1 MPVLKYYKEGVRMAE
16 GLKIKIF
23 GDAKDLEKA
32 LQNLKTVGVKSLNG
46 IKTVGEKTMK
56 SLATVGTASIGA
68 ITAGLTASVK
78 AGKDFEQTFA
88 KASTLF
94 GDVNVQTDK
103 LKTNMLAI
111 SSETGVAAKELNE
124 ALYSALSAGVE
135 VTEDMQ
141 TSTEF
146 LSNSSKLAK
155 AGFTDVETAISATAK
170 TLNAYNLPA
179 SEAANIQNML
189 IQTQNKGITTVDELG
204 QTLAQVT
211 PTASAFGVA
220 FDQVSA
226 SLSTMTAQGTPTAQ
240 ATTQLNSLIAE
251 LGKNG
256 TVASDNLK
264 KAAKGSEYA
273 GMSFNDMMDKGA
285 NLGDVLSLMDKYASA
300 SGVSLVDMFSSIEA
314 GKAALSIMTKD
325 GAKFNE
331 NLKAMADSAGLVDTA
346 YEKMSNTLETQLDRL
361 KQSVTNLGIAIYEE
375 NNTVFAQ
382 MANFGAECISKIS
395 EGFEA
400 NGTEGMVT
408 ALGNVLS
415 DVLTKTTENLPLVF
429 DISGDILSSMVDGM
443 DRNLSKISE
452 ASEKIISS
460 LKDGITNFM
469 PKLQPVVQEIGNI
482 LVQGIIAYKQV
493 FWTAA
498 LNVVSALAQGIAKNS
513 KKISKQVVELINN
526 IAKTATDNVPLLLK
540 SASEILTNIMKSL
553 AKNSDTIT
561 ANIKTLI
568 QQICKAISDNAPQL
582 IQAGVEL
589 IRALIKGIV
598 DNAGEIIKALLG
610 TIGSLLKELG
620 KISPLL
626 VGIGAA
632 ITANFIATKI
642 TGVVSAIKAVTAA
655 TEGATIAQKLLNATQ
670 LASPIGWITLGIG
683 ALATAV
689 TSLVIANDD
698 ATESTATFTKAQQDA
713 IDTANELN
721 DKIRDTID
729 AYNEQVE
736 KTTYEYD
743 YYGDLAD
750 ELDNIVDKNG
760 KIKSGYE
767 DRAKVITNE
776 LSKALDIEIDL
787 NNDVIDG
794 YKELQKEI
802 KNTTALKEAQKL
814 IDSNENKYK
823 DSLAD
828 EKSAVASLAEQ
839 WTALNNARNS
849 KDKLESLKNEVDEL
863 SYVLGIDQYSR
874 TEEQWDVYYKFL
886 DKQKELNEAM
896 KEHAKSLNEPPE
908 WLSELDDEDIG
919 TQRWYDAYR
928 SAIDEIGKAI
938 DESEGKVTESN
949 TLLNEAQNTTAT
961 YTKLQEAVASG
972 NLEAIKLYTKAVQY
986 VSDKHKEFTL
996 ENLQEDKSALEE
1008 QVKTAQRA
1016 LENHEK
1022 GAKEVLEIT
1031 QKELDEINQTI
1042 ASKFI
1047 LDTIGE
1053 AGMSSFADGIKSGKE
1068 KDVNKELESLAGVV
1082 GIKLNRA
1089 KDGSYEIGNTTT
1101 RQLAS
1106 GIKSG
1111 KTSVEE
1117 ATQLIANAFS
1127 DTMLSPENIAQ
1138 AQRTG
1143 GAMTEY
1149 MIQSMY
1155 SNASAQQQQ
1164 VTKKSNN
1171 DTKARQ
1177 EAMERDRA
1185 AALEKLQKEQAAA
1198 AEEAAKKQAE
1208 AAKKAAEEAKKLAQ
1222 ERKQLVKDANKTAD
1236 ETYKKIKDNLEKI
1249 NKEHKSKL
1257 KELEKEYKSKFKSI
1271 EDEYTSTLESIK
1283 SKQDSY
1289 RDKIMSFS
1297 DLFGMTS
1304 QNDVHSK
1311 DGVLANLAYTT
1322 TQYEEFYKTLETLK
1336 KRGISQNLL
1345 EQFADLGVGYTAQL
1359 KQIASMDNAELASYQ
1374 NMLNKQTEIAN
1385 KIAEQKYI
1393 GEKRAAEAEYNK
1405 KAAKAIDDY
1414 EADVKA
1420 QNERYKK
1427 QIKKLTTDTENYMEK
1442 LGKQL
1447 KKGLKKGSKM
1457 SSKEAEQIADNL
1469 VGEVIK
1475 KVKKKLKIN
1484 SPSKVFELEVGEM
1497 IPAGLAKGVG
1507 NGTSDVV
1514 KSAETQVDKLNKAY
1528 DNISVANKLKTAF
1541 AKAKSAVG
1549 ANLNGISANI
1559 TAGSP
1564 TTIVYNNCNNTT
1576 NNNEHTQNVTFEDTM
1591 QAPDEIARTLKYNNL
1606 YGLGGNT

>member
-1 MPVLKYYKEGVRMAE
+1 MIKEGVRMAE

-23 GDAKDLEKA
+23 GDAKDLEKT

-179 SEAANIQNML
+179 SEASKIQNML

-273 GMSFNDMMDKGA
+273 GMSLKDMMDKGA
-285 NLGDVLSLMDKYASA
+285 NLGDVLSLMNKYASA

-325 GAKFNE
+325 GAKFND

-429 DISGDILSSMVDGM
+429 DISGDILSSVVDGIN
-443 DRNLSKISE
+443 RNLSKISE

-469 PKLQPVVQEIGNI
+469 PKLQPVAQEIGNI

-513 KKISKQVVELINN
+513 KKISKQAVELINN
-526 IAKTATDNVPLLLK
+526 IVKTATDNAPLLIK
-540 SASEILTNIMKSL
+540 SASDILTDVLKSL
-553 AKNSDTIT
+553 AKNSGTIT
-561 ANIKTLI
+561 ANIKVLI
-568 QQICKAISDNAPQL
+568 TQICKAISDNAPQL

-632 ITANFIATKI
+632 ITANFVATKI
-642 TGVVSAIKAVTAA
+642 MKVVSAIKSVTDAAKAA
-655 TEGATIAQKLLNATQ
+655 TLAQKLLNATQ

-683 ALATAV
+683 ALATALTSFAV
-689 TSLVIANDD
+689 TCDV
-698 ATESTATFTKAQQDA
+698 A
-713 IDTANELN
+713 IDKQDLLSDSQKESIEKSKEFQQAIYDN
-721 DKIRDTID
+721 ID
-729 AYNEQVE
+729 ALNNQVNKVSTE
-736 KTTYEYD
+736 FN

-776 LSKALDIEIDL
+776 LSKALGIEIDT
-787 NNDVIDG
+787 NGKVIEG
-794 YKELQKEI
+794 YEKLQAKISETIELKKGQSLLD
-802 KNTTALKEAQKL
+802 NTNSEYMKALE
-814 IDSNENKYK
+814 NEKR
-823 DSLAD
+823 DTD
-828 EKSAVASLAEQ
+828 
-839 WTALNNARNS
+839 ALS
-849 KDKLESLKNEVDEL
+849 HS
-863 SYVLGIDQYSR
+863 I
-874 TEEQWDVYYKFL
+874 
-886 DKQKELNEAM
+886 
-896 KEHAKSLNEPPE
+896 KSLNEAKDKSQKLKALKDE
-908 WLSELDDEDIG
+908 LNELGKAYEENKCDFTEYEELAQKLWSEYTEITGSNKESLIELDKYIKASGENIKDLENKVNENTKSALNNETVITNY
-919 TQRWYDAYR
+919 TQLQN
-928 SAIDEIGKAI
+928 AI
-938 DESEGKVTESN
+938 
-949 TLLNEAQNTTAT
+949 
-961 YTKLQEAVASG
+961 ASG
-972 NLEAIKLYTKAVQY
+972 NVEAIKQSTAAIEFFLKTGKA
-986 VSDKHKEFTL
+986 FTI
-996 ENLQEDKSALEE
+996 ENLEE
-1008 QVKTAQRA
+1008 QKKLYEEQLAERKKMLA
-1016 LENHEK
+1016 EHAK
-1022 GAKEVLEIT
+1022 GAEELVSATEKD
-1031 QKELDEINQTI
+1031 LDEINQTI

-1068 KDVNKELESLAGVV
+1068 KDVNRELELLAGSIGV
-1082 GIKLNRA
+1082 KLEKA
-1089 KDGSYEIGNTTT
+1089 KDGSYKIGNTTSK
-1101 RQLAS
+1101 QLAN
-1106 GIKSG
+1106 GIQSG
-1111 KTSVEE
+1111 KTSVEQ
-1117 ATQLIANAFS
+1117 ASQVIASSFYN
-1127 DTMLSPENIAQ
+1127 TLSSAENLSTAKSSGVALAAYAMRGLYVGMSQ
-1138 AQRTG
+1138 ASQ
-1143 GAMTEY
+1143 AVK
-1149 MIQSMY
+1149 Q
-1155 SNASAQQQQ
+1155 AKKQQKADRKQQ
-1164 VTKKSNN
+1164 
-1171 DTKARQ
+1171 A
-1177 EAMERDRA
+1177 
-1185 AALEKLQKEQAAA
+1185 KE
-1198 AEEAAKKQAE
+1198 AEEAAEKARQQAE
-1208 AAKKAAEEAKKLAQ
+1208 EQAKLAKEQAEKAKKLAK
-1222 ERKQLVKDANKTAD
+1222 ERKQLIKDANKTKD
-1236 ETYKKIKDNLEKI
+1236 EAYKKIKSDLSSI
-1249 NKEHKSKL
+1249 NKEHKVKL
-1257 KELEKEYKSKFKSI
+1257 KEIEKEYKSKFKSI
-1271 EDEYTSTLESIK
+1271 EVEYTNTLESIK

-1345 EQFADLGVGYTAQL
+1345 EQFTDLGVGYTAQL

-1374 NMLNKQTEIAN
+1374 NMLDKQMGIAN

-1393 GEKRAAEAEYNK
+1393 GERKAAEAEHDK
-1405 KAAKAIDDY
+1405 KVNKAIADY
-1414 EADVKA
+1414 EADIKT

-1427 QIKKLTTDTENYMEK
+1427 QIKRLTTDTENYMEK

-1457 SSKEAEQIADNL
+1457 SSKEAEEIAENL
-1469 VGEVIK
+1469 VGEVVK
-1475 KVKKKLKIN
+1475 KCKKKLKIN
-1484 SPSKVFELEVGEM
+1484 SPSKVMEFD
-1497 IPAGLAKGVG
+1497 IAGMMTKGLVRG
-1507 NGTSDVV
+1507 LTGGTKEIV

-1541 AKAKSAVG
+1541 TKAKSAVG

-1559 TAGSP
+1559 AAGSP
-1564 TTIVYNNCNNTT
+1564 TTIIYNNCNNTT

-1591 QAPDEIARTLKYNNL
+1591 QAPDEVARALKYNNL

>member
-1 MPVLKYYKEGVRMAE
+1 MAE

-32 LQNLKTVGVKSLNG
+32 LQNLKTIGVKSLNG

-56 SLATVGTASIGA
+56 SFATVGTASIGA

-146 LSNSSKLAK
+146 LSSSSKLAK

-273 GMSFNDMMDKGA
+273 GMSFKDMMDKGA
-285 NLGDVLSLMDKYASA
+285 SLGDVLSLMNKYASV

-314 GKAALSIMTKD
+314 GKAALSIMTND
-325 GAKFNE
+325 GAKFND

-361 KQSVTNLGIAIYEE
+361 KQSVTNLGIAIYEK

-382 MANFGAECISKIS
+382 MADFGAECISKIS

-400 NGTEGMVT
+400 DGTEGMIT

-429 DISGDILSSMVDGM
+429 DISGDILSSVVDGING
-443 DRNLSKISE
+443 NLSKISE

-469 PKLQPVVQEIGNI
+469 PKLQPVAQEIGNV
-482 LVQGIIAYKQV
+482 LLQGVIAYKQV

-513 KKISKQVVELINN
+513 KKISKQAVELINN
-526 IAKTATDNVPLLLK
+526 IVKTATDNAPLLIK
-540 SASEILTNIMKSL
+540 SAGDILTDVLKSL
-553 AKNSDTIT
+553 AKNSGTIT

-568 QQICKAISDNAPQL
+568 TQICKAVSDNVPQL

-589 IRALIKGIV
+589 IKALIKGIV

-620 KISPLL
+620 KVSPLL

-632 ITANFIATKI
+632 ITANFVATKI
-642 TGVVSAIKAVTAA
+642 MGVVSAIKDVTAA

-670 LASPIGWITLGIG
+670 LASPIGWITLGVG
-683 ALATAV
+683 ALATALTSFAV
-689 TSLVIANDD
+689 TCDV
-698 ATESTATFTKAQQDA
+698 A
-713 IDTANELN
+713 IDKQDLLSDSQKESIEKSKEFQQAIYDN
-721 DKIRDTID
+721 ID
-729 AYNEQVE
+729 ALNNQVNKVSTE
-736 KTTYEYD
+736 FN

-776 LSKALDIEIDL
+776 LSKALGIEIDI
-787 NNDVIDG
+787 NGKVIEG
-794 YKELQKEI
+794 YEKLQSKISETIELKKGQSLLD
-802 KNTTALKEAQKL
+802 NTNSEYMKALE
-814 IDSNENKYK
+814 NEKR
-823 DSLAD
+823 DTD
-828 EKSAVASLAEQ
+828 
-839 WTALNNARNS
+839 ALS
-849 KDKLESLKNEVDEL
+849 HS
-863 SYVLGIDQYSR
+863 I
-874 TEEQWDVYYKFL
+874 
-886 DKQKELNEAM
+886 
-896 KEHAKSLNEPPE
+896 KSLNEE
-908 WLSELDDEDIG
+908 KDKSQKLKALKDELNELGKAYEENKCDFTEYEELAQKLWSEYTEITGSNKESLIELDKYIKASGENIKDLENKVNENTKSALDNETVITNY
-919 TQRWYDAYR
+919 TQ
-928 SAIDEIGKAI
+928 
-938 DESEGKVTESN
+938 
-949 TLLNEAQNTTAT
+949 LQNTI
-961 YTKLQEAVASG
+961 ASG
-972 NLEAIKLYTKAVQY
+972 NVEAIKQSTAAIEFFMKTGKA
-986 VSDKHKEFTL
+986 FTS
-996 ENLQEDKSALEE
+996 ENLAQQKKLYEE
-1008 QVKTAQRA
+1008 QLAERKKMLADHAEGAEELVTAT
-1016 LENHEK
+1016 EK
-1022 GAKEVLEIT
+1022 D
-1031 QKELDEINQTI
+1031 LDEINQTI

-1053 AGMSSFADGIKSGKE
+1053 AGMSSLADGIKSGKE
-1068 KDVNKELESLAGVV
+1068 KDVNRELELLAGSIGV
-1082 GIKLNRA
+1082 KLEKA
-1089 KDGSYEIGNTTT
+1089 KDGSYKIGNTTSK
-1101 RQLAS
+1101 QLAN
-1106 GIKSG
+1106 GIQSG
-1111 KTSVEE
+1111 KTSVEQ
-1117 ATQLIANAFS
+1117 ASQAIASSFYN
-1127 DTMLSPENIAQ
+1127 TLSSTENLSTAESS
-1138 AQRTG
+1138 G
-1143 GAMTEY
+1143 
-1149 MIQSMY
+1149 
-1155 SNASAQQQQ
+1155 
-1164 VTKKSNN
+1164 
-1171 DTKARQ
+1171 
-1177 EAMERDRA
+1177 
-1185 AALEKLQKEQAAA
+1185 AALAAYAMRGLYAGMSQASQAVKQAKKQQKADRKQQAKEAEKE
-1198 AEEAAKKQAE
+1198 AEEAAEKARQQAE
-1208 AAKKAAEEAKKLAQ
+1208 AQAKLAKEQAEKAKKLAK
-1222 ERKQLVKDANKTAD
+1222 ERKQLIKEANKTVD
-1236 ETYKKIKDNLEKI
+1236 EAYKNTKDKLSSI

-1257 KELEKEYKSKFKSI
+1257 KELKKEYDSI
-1271 EDEYTSTLESIK
+1271 FADIEQEYKNTLDTIA
-1283 SKQDSY
+1283 SKQASY
-1289 RDKIMSFS
+1289 KDKIMSFS

-1322 TQYEEFYKTLETLK
+1322 TQYEEFYKTLEALK

-1345 EQFADLGVGYTAQL
+1345 EQFTDLGVGYTAQL

-1374 NMLNKQTEIAN
+1374 NMLNRQAEIAD
-1385 KIAEQKYI
+1385 KIAGQKYI
-1393 GEKRAAEAEYNK
+1393 GERKAAEAEHDK
-1405 KAAKAIDDY
+1405 KVNKAIADY

-1457 SSKEAEQIADNL
+1457 SNKEAEEIAENL
-1469 VGEVIK
+1469 VGKVVK
-1475 KVKKKLKIN
+1475 KCKKKLKIN
-1484 SPSKVFELEVGEM
+1484 SPSKVMEFD
-1497 IPAGLAKGVG
+1497 IAGMMTKGLVRG
-1507 NGTSDVV
+1507 LTGGTKEIV

-1528 DNISVANKLKTAF
+1528 DNISVTNKLKNAF
-1541 AKAKSAVG
+1541 SKAKSAVG

-1559 TAGSP
+1559 AAGSP
-1564 TTIVYNNCNNTT
+1564 TTIIYNNCNNTT

-1591 QAPDEIARTLKYNNL
+1591 QAPDEVTRALKYNNL

>member
-1 MPVLKYYKEGVRMAE
+1 M
-16 GLKIKIF
+16 
-23 GDAKDLEKA
+23 
-32 LQNLKTVGVKSLNG
+32 QNLKTVGVKSLNG

-56 SLATVGTASIGA
+56 SFATVGTASIGA

-78 AGKDFEQTFA
+78 AGKEFEQTFA

-146 LSNSSKLAK
+146 LSSSSKLAK

-179 SEAANIQNML
+179 SEATNIQNML

-273 GMSFNDMMDKGA
+273 GMSFNDMMNKGT
-285 NLGDVLSLMDKYASA
+285 NLGDVLSLMNKYASA
-300 SGVSLVDMFSSIEA
+300 SGVSLIDMFGSIEA
-314 GKAALSIMTKD
+314 GKAALSIMTND
-325 GAKFNE
+325 GAKFND

-400 NGTEGMVT
+400 DGTEGMIT

-415 DVLTKTTENLPLVF
+415 DVLTKTTEFLPLVF
-429 DISGDILSSMVDGM
+429 DISGDILSSVVDGING
-443 DRNLSKISE
+443 NLSKISE

-469 PKLQPVVQEIGNI
+469 PKLQPVAQEIGNI

-513 KKISKQVVELINN
+513 KKISKQAVELINN
-526 IAKTATDNVPLLLK
+526 IVKTATDNAPLLIK
-540 SASEILTNIMKSL
+540 SAGDILTDVLKSL
-553 AKNSDTIT
+553 AKNSGTIT

-568 QQICKAISDNAPQL
+568 TQICKAISDNAPQL

-620 KISPLL
+620 KVSPLL

-632 ITANFIATKI
+632 ITANFVATKI
-642 TGVVSAIKAVTAA
+642 MGVVSAIKSVTAA

-683 ALATAV
+683 ALATA
-689 TSLVIANDD
+689 I
-698 ATESTATFTKAQQDA
+698 TALASAEEYETQTQKNVNEAHQEALEKSKEFRQQIQD
-713 IDTANELN
+713 N
-721 DKIRDTID
+721 ID
-729 AYNEQVE
+729 ALNNQVNKVSAE
-736 KTTYEYD
+736 FD
-743 YYGDLAD
+743 YYGDLAN
-750 ELDNIVDKNG
+750 ELDTIVDKNG

-802 KNTTALKEAQKL
+802 KNTTALKEAQTL
-814 IDSNENKYK
+814 IDENENNYK
-823 DSLAD
+823 
-828 EKSAVASLAEQ
+828 
-839 WTALNNARNS
+839 TALKSEKTAVENLTDSSKRLNVEKENYQKLLNNQQELEKLSTETSVEAINRRNDLW
-849 KDKLESLKNEVDEL
+849 KES
-863 SYVLGIDQYSR
+863 
-874 TEEQWDVYYKFL
+874 
-886 DKQKELNEAM
+886 
-896 KEHAKSLNEPPE
+896 
-908 WLSELDDEDIG
+908 SELIEKTYKLMTEGNPDLEVVAPDLEEGVGAYVDLGKTIDDIDVIIKETNED
-919 TQRWYDAYR
+919 
-928 SAIDEIGKAI
+928 
-938 DESEGKVTESN
+938 
-949 TLLNEAQNTTAT
+949 LNKNKDGFLENQNTISQ
-961 YTKLQEAVASG
+961 YEELQASVASG
-972 NLEAIKLYTKAVQY
+972 NLERIKLATKAI
-986 VSDKHKEFTL
+986 SFTTETGKAFTI
-996 ENLQEDKSALEE
+996 ENLEE
-1008 QVKTAQRA
+1008 QKK
-1016 LENHEK
+1016 LHEEQLK
-1022 GAKEVLEIT
+1022 ESQKMLADHAEGAEELVAATEKD
-1031 QKELDEINQTI
+1031 LDEINQTI

-1053 AGMSSFADGIKSGKE
+1053 AGMSSLADGIKSGKE
-1068 KDVNKELESLAGVV
+1068 KDVNRELELLAGSIGV
-1082 GIKLNRA
+1082 KLEKA
-1089 KDGSYEIGNTTT
+1089 KDGSYKIGNTTS
-1101 RQLAS
+1101 RQLAN
-1106 GIKSG
+1106 GIQSG
-1111 KTSVEE
+1111 KTSVEQ
-1117 ATQLIANAFS
+1117 ASQAIASSFYN
-1127 DTMLSPENIAQ
+1127 TLSSAENLSTAESS
-1138 AQRTG
+1138 G
-1143 GAMTEY
+1143 
-1149 MIQSMY
+1149 
-1155 SNASAQQQQ
+1155 
-1164 VTKKSNN
+1164 
-1171 DTKARQ
+1171 
-1177 EAMERDRA
+1177 
-1185 AALEKLQKEQAAA
+1185 AALAAYAMRGLYAGMSQASQAVKQAKKQQKAEQKQQAAETEKE
-1198 AEEAAKKQAE
+1198 AEEAAEKARQQAE
-1208 AAKKAAEEAKKLAQ
+1208 AQAKLAKEQADKAKKLAQ
-1222 ERKQLVKDANKTAD
+1222 ERKQLVKEANKTKD
-1236 ETYKKIKDNLEKI
+1236 EAYKKIKSDLSSV
-1249 NKEHKSKL
+1249 NKEHKTKL
-1257 KELEKEYKSKFKSI
+1257 KELEKEYKSKIKSI
-1271 EDEYTSTLESIK
+1271 ENEYTSTLESIK

-1345 EQFADLGVGYTAQL
+1345 EQFTDLGVGYTAQL

-1374 NMLNKQTEIAN
+1374 NMLDKQMSIAN

-1393 GEKRAAEAEYNK
+1393 GERKAAEAKHDK
-1405 KAAKAIDDY
+1405 KVNEAIADY
-1414 EADVKA
+1414 EADVKD
-1420 QNERYKK
+1420 QNDRYKR
-1427 QIKKLTTDTENYMEK
+1427 QIKRLTTDTKNYMEK
-1442 LGKQL
+1442 LGEQL

-1457 SSKEAEQIADNL
+1457 SNKEAEEIAENL
-1469 VGEVIK
+1469 VGKVVK
-1475 KVKKKLKIN
+1475 KCKKKLKIN
-1484 SPSKVFELEVGEM
+1484 SPSKVMELEVGEM
-1497 IPAGLAKGVG
+1497 IPEGLAKGVN
-1507 NGTSDVV
+1507 NGTKGVV
-1514 KSAETQVDKLNKAY
+1514 KAAEQQVDKLNKAY
-1528 DNISVANKLKTAF
+1528 DNISVTNKLKNAF
-1541 AKAKSAVG
+1541 SKAKSAVG
-1549 ANLNGISANI
+1549 ANLSGISANI
-1559 TAGSP
+1559 AAGSP
-1564 TTIVYNNCNNTT
+1564 TTIIYNNCNNTT

-1591 QAPDEIARTLKYNNL
+1591 QAPDEVARALKYNNL

>member
-1 MPVLKYYKEGVRMAE
+1 MAE

-146 LSNSSKLAK
+146 LSSSSKLAK

-285 NLGDVLSLMDKYASA
+285 SLGDVLSLMNKYASV

-314 GKAALSIMTKD
+314 GKAALSIMTND
-325 GAKFNE
+325 GAKFND

-395 EGFEA
+395 EGFET

-429 DISGDILSSMVDGM
+429 DISGDILSSVVDGI

-469 PKLQPVVQEIGNI
+469 PKLQPVAQEIGNI

-513 KKISKQVVELINN
+513 KKISKQAVELINN
-526 IAKTATDNVPLLLK
+526 IVKTATDNVPILIK
-540 SASEILTNIMKSL
+540 SASDILTDVLKSL

-561 ANIKTLI
+561 ANIKVLI
-568 QQICKAISDNAPQL
+568 TQMCKAVSDNAPQL

-598 DNAGEIIKALLG
+598 DNAGEIIEALLG

-632 ITANFIATKI
+632 ITANFAINTISGFITKI
-642 TGVVSAIKAVTAA
+642 KETAVAQALLKSATDK
-655 TEGATIAQKLLNATQ
+655 ATISQQLLNAAQ
-670 LASPIGWITLGIG
+670 SASPTTWIIG
-683 ALATAV
+683 AIGLLATAL
-689 TSLVIANDD
+689 TTFAIASDD
-698 ATESTATFTKAQQDA
+698 ATESQCNLTEAQQESIEKSEEFQREIQD
-713 IDTANELN
+713 N
-721 DKIRDTID
+721 ID
-729 AYNEQVE
+729 ALNNQVNKVSTE
-736 KTTYEYD
+736 FN

-776 LSKALDIEIDL
+776 LSKALGIEIDTNGKVIEGYEKLQAKISETIELKKGQSLLDNTNSEYMKALEKEKGKADELASSYKDL
-787 NNDVIDG
+787 NNEKEKNQKLKSLRDELEGLYDNRSVDNWSERVQG
-794 YKELQKEI
+794 LWDEYKEL
-802 KNTTALKEAQKL
+802 TG
-814 IDSNENKYK
+814 S
-823 DSLAD
+823 
-828 EKSAVASLAEQ
+828 V
-839 WTALNNARNS
+839 
-849 KDKLESLKNEVDEL
+849 
-863 SYVLGIDQYSR
+863 
-874 TEEQWDVYYKFL
+874 
-886 DKQKELNEAM
+886 KQGFN
-896 KEHAKSLNEPPE
+896 
-908 WLSELDDEDIG
+908 
-919 TQRWYDAYR
+919 
-928 SAIDEIGKAI
+928 AI
-938 DESEGKVTESN
+938 DESIENSDNSIKELSN
-949 TLLNEAQNTTAT
+949 TYENNKQSALDNQTVITNYTQLQNTI
-961 YTKLQEAVASG
+961 ASG
-972 NLEAIKLYTKAVQY
+972 NVEAIKQSTAAIEFFMKTGKA
-986 VSDKHKEFTL
+986 FTS
-996 ENLQEDKSALEE
+996 ENLAQQKKLYEE
-1008 QVKTAQRA
+1008 QLAERKKMLADHAEGAEELVAAT
-1016 LENHEK
+1016 EK
-1022 GAKEVLEIT
+1022 D
-1031 QKELDEINQTI
+1031 LDEINQTI

-1068 KDVNKELESLAGVV
+1068 KDVNRELELLAGSIGV
-1082 GIKLNRA
+1082 KLEKA
-1089 KDGSYEIGNTTT
+1089 KDGSYKIGNTTS
-1101 RQLAS
+1101 RQLAN
-1106 GIKSG
+1106 GIQSG
-1111 KTSVEE
+1111 KTSVEQ
-1117 ATQLIANAFS
+1117 ASQAIASSFYN
-1127 DTMLSPENIAQ
+1127 TLSSAENLSTAESS
-1138 AQRTG
+1138 G
-1143 GAMTEY
+1143 
-1149 MIQSMY
+1149 
-1155 SNASAQQQQ
+1155 
-1164 VTKKSNN
+1164 
-1171 DTKARQ
+1171 
-1177 EAMERDRA
+1177 
-1185 AALEKLQKEQAAA
+1185 AALAAYAMRGLYAGMSQASQAVKQAKKQQKAEQKQQAAETEKE
-1198 AEEAAKKQAE
+1198 AEEAAEKARQQAE
-1208 AAKKAAEEAKKLAQ
+1208 AQAKLAKEQAEKAKKLAK
-1222 ERKQLVKDANKTAD
+1222 ERKQLVKEANKTVD
-1236 ETYKKIKDNLEKI
+1236 EAYKNTKDKLSSI
-1249 NKEHKSKL
+1249 NKEHKAKL
-1257 KELEKEYKSKFKSI
+1257 KELEKEYKSKLKSL
-1271 EDEYTSTLESIK
+1271 ENEYISTLESIK

-1345 EQFADLGVGYTAQL
+1345 EQFTDLGVGYTAQL

-1374 NMLNKQTEIAN
+1374 NMLNRQMEIAD

-1393 GEKRAAEAEYNK
+1393 GEKQAAEAEHDK
-1405 KAAKAIDDY
+1405 KVNEAIADY
-1414 EADVKA
+1414 EADIKT

-1427 QIKKLTTDTENYMEK
+1427 QIKRLTTDTENYMEK

-1457 SSKEAEQIADNL
+1457 SSKEAEQIAENL
-1469 VGEVIK
+1469 VGEVVK
-1475 KVKKKLKIN
+1475 KCKKKLKIN
-1484 SPSKVFELEVGEM
+1484 SPSKVMEFD
-1497 IPAGLAKGVG
+1497 IAGMMTKGLVRG
-1507 NGTSDVV
+1507 LTGGTKEIV

-1559 TAGSP
+1559 AAGSP
-1564 TTIVYNNCNNTT
+1564 TTIIYNNCNNTT
-1576 NNNEHTQNVTFEDTM
+1576 NNNEHTQNVTFKDTM
-1591 QAPDEIARTLKYNNL
+1591 QAPDEVARALKYNSL

>member
-1 MPVLKYYKEGVRMAE
+1 MAE

-46 IKTVGEKTMK
+46 IQTVGEKTMK

-103 LKTNMLAI
+103 LKANMLAI

-179 SEAANIQNML
+179 SEASKIQNML

-273 GMSFNDMMDKGA
+273 GMSFKDMMDKGA
-285 NLGDVLSLMDKYASA
+285 NLGDVLSLMNKYASA

-325 GAKFNE
+325 GAKFDE

-346 YEKMSNTLETQLDRL
+346 YDKMSNTLETQLDRL

-429 DISGDILSSMVDGM
+429 DISGDILSSVVDGL

-469 PKLQPVVQEIGNI
+469 PKLQPVAQEIGNI

-513 KKISKQVVELINN
+513 KKISKQAVELINS
-526 IAKTATDNVPLLLK
+526 IVKTATDNVPLLIK
-540 SASEILTNIMKSL
+540 SASDILTDVLKSL
-553 AKNSDTIT
+553 AKNSGTIT
-561 ANIKTLI
+561 ANIKVLI
-568 QQICKAISDNAPQL
+568 TQICKAVSDNAPQL

-589 IRALIKGIV
+589 IKALIKGIV

-620 KISPLL
+620 KVSPFI

-632 ITANFIATKI
+632 ITANFVATKI
-642 TGVVSAIKAVTAA
+642 MSVVSAIKAVTAA

-683 ALATAV
+683 ALATALTSFAV
-689 TSLVIANDD
+689 TCDV
-698 ATESTATFTKAQQDA
+698 A
-713 IDTANELN
+713 IDKQDLLSDSQKESIEKSKEFQQAIYDN
-721 DKIRDTID
+721 ID
-729 AYNEQVE
+729 ALNNQVNKVSTE
-736 KTTYEYD
+736 FN

-776 LSKALDIEIDL
+776 LSKALGIEIDTNGKVIEGYEKLQAKISETIELKKGQSLLDNTDSEYMKALEKEKGKADELASSYRDL
-787 NNDVIDG
+787 NDE
-794 YKELQKEI
+794 KE
-802 KNTTALKEAQKL
+802 KNQKL
-814 IDSNENKYK
+814 KSLRDELEGLYNNRPVNDRDKLNEWSKHVQKLWSEYK
-823 DSLAD
+823 DLTGS
-828 EKSAVASLAEQ
+828 
-839 WTALNNARNS
+839 
-849 KDKLESLKNEVDEL
+849 
-863 SYVLGIDQYSR
+863 I
-874 TEEQWDVYYKFL
+874 
-886 DKQKELNEAM
+886 KQGFN
-896 KEHAKSLNEPPE
+896 
-908 WLSELDDEDIG
+908 
-919 TQRWYDAYR
+919 
-928 SAIDEIGKAI
+928 AI
-938 DESEGKVTESN
+938 DESIENSDNSIKELSN
-949 TLLNEAQNTTAT
+949 TYENNKQSALDNQTVITNYTQMQNAI
-961 YTKLQEAVASG
+961 ASG
-972 NLEAIKLYTKAVQY
+972 NVEAIKQSTAAIEFFMKAG
-986 VSDKHKEFTL
+986 KAFTI
-996 ENLQEDKSALEE
+996 ENLAQQKKLYEE
-1008 QVKTAQRA
+1008 QLAERKKMLADHAEGAEELVAAT
-1016 LENHEK
+1016 EK
-1022 GAKEVLEIT
+1022 D
-1031 QKELDEINQTI
+1031 LDEINKTI

-1068 KDVNKELESLAGVV
+1068 KDVNRELELLAGSIGV
-1082 GIKLNRA
+1082 KLEKA
-1089 KDGSYEIGNTTT
+1089 KDGSYKIGNTTS
-1101 RQLAS
+1101 RQLAN
-1106 GIKSG
+1106 GIQSG
-1111 KTSVEE
+1111 KTSVEQASQAIASSFYNTLSSAENLSTAESSGAALAAYAMRGLYAGMSQASQAVKQAKKQQKADRKQQAKQAEKE
-1117 ATQLIANAFS
+1117 AEEAV
-1127 DTMLSPENIAQ
+1127 E
-1138 AQRTG
+1138 
-1143 GAMTEY
+1143 
-1149 MIQSMY
+1149 
-1155 SNASAQQQQ
+1155 
-1164 VTKKSNN
+1164 
-1171 DTKARQ
+1171 KARQ
-1177 EAMERDRA
+1177 QAEEQARLA
-1185 AALEKLQKEQAAA
+1185 KEQA
-1198 AEEAAKKQAE
+1198 EK
-1208 AAKKAAEEAKKLAQ
+1208 AKKLAK
-1222 ERKQLVKDANKTAD
+1222 ERKQLIKDANKTVD
-1236 ETYKKIKDNLEKI
+1236 EAYKNTKDKLSSI
-1249 NKEHKSKL
+1249 NKEHKTKL
-1257 KELEKEYKSKFKSI
+1257 KELEKEYKSKLKSI

-1345 EQFADLGVGYTAQL
+1345 EQFTDLGVGYTAQL

-1374 NMLNKQTEIAN
+1374 NMLNRQAEIAN

-1393 GEKRAAEAEYNK
+1393 GERKAAEAEHDK
-1405 KAAKAIDDY
+1405 KVNKAIADY
-1414 EADVKA
+1414 EADIKT

-1457 SSKEAEQIADNL
+1457 SNKEAEQIAENL
-1469 VGEVIK
+1469 VGEVVK
-1475 KVKKKLKIN
+1475 KCKKKLKIN
-1484 SPSKVFELEVGEM
+1484 SPSKVMEFD
-1497 IPAGLAKGVG
+1497 IAGMMTKGLVRG
-1507 NGTSDVV
+1507 LTGGTKEIV

-1559 TAGSP
+1559 AAGSP
-1564 TTIVYNNCNNTT
+1564 TTIIYNNCNNTT

-1591 QAPDEIARTLKYNNL
+1591 QAPDEVARALKYNNL

>member
-46 IKTVGEKTMK
+46 IKTVAEKTMK

-240 ATTQLNSLIAE
+240 ATTQLNSLIA
-251 LGKNG
+251 
-256 TVASDNLK
+256 ASDNLK

-400 NGTEGMVT
+400 NGTEGMIT

-429 DISGDILSSMVDGM
+429 DISGDLLSSVVDGI

-452 ASEKIISS
+452 ASEKNISS
-460 LKDGITNFM
+460 LRDGITNFM
-469 PKLQPVVQEIGNI
+469 PKLQPVVKEIGNI

-493 FWTAA
+493 FWAAA

-513 KKISKQVVELINN
+513 KKISKQAVELINS
-526 IAKTATDNVPLLLK
+526 IVKTATDNAPLLIK
-540 SASEILTNIMKSL
+540 SASNILTDVLKSL

-561 ANIKTLI
+561 SNVKVLI
-568 QQICKAISDNAPQL
+568 TQICKAISDNAPQL

-589 IRALIKGIV
+589 IRALVKGIV

-632 ITANFIATKI
+632 ITANFAINTISGFITKI
-642 TGVVSAIKAVTAA
+642 KETAVVQALLKSATDK
-655 TEGATIAQKLLNATQ
+655 ATISQQLLNAAQ
-670 LASPIGWITLGIG
+670 SASPTTWIIG
-683 ALATAV
+683 AVGLLATAL
-689 TSLVIANDD
+689 TTFAIASDD
-698 ATESTATFTKAQQDA
+698 AAESQCKLTEAQQESIEKSEEFQREIQD
-713 IDTANELN
+713 N
-721 DKIRDTID
+721 ID
-729 AYNEQVE
+729 ALNNQVSKVSTE
-736 KTTYEYD
+736 FN

-776 LSKALDIEIDL
+776 LSKALGIEIDTNGKVIEDYEKLQAKINETIELKKAQSLLDSTNDKFMEALESEKNSADKLAGSYKDL
-787 NNDVIDG
+787 NDEKEKNQKLKSLRDELEGLYNNRSVDNWSERVQG
-794 YKELQKEI
+794 LWDEYKELTGSVKQGFNAIDESIENSDNSIKELSNTYENNKQSALDNQTVITNYTQLQNAIASGNVEAIKQSTEAIEFFMKTGKAFTIENLEEQKKLYEEQ
-802 KNTTALKEAQKL
+802 LKEAQKML
-814 IDSNENKYK
+814 VDHAEGAEELVAATEK
-823 DSLAD
+823 D
-828 EKSAVASLAEQ
+828 
-839 WTALNNARNS
+839 
-849 KDKLESLKNEVDEL
+849 
-863 SYVLGIDQYSR
+863 
-874 TEEQWDVYYKFL
+874 
-886 DKQKELNEAM
+886 
-896 KEHAKSLNEPPE
+896 
-908 WLSELDDEDIG
+908 
-919 TQRWYDAYR
+919 
-928 SAIDEIGKAI
+928 
-938 DESEGKVTESN
+938 
-949 TLLNEAQNTTAT
+949 
-961 YTKLQEAVASG
+961 
-972 NLEAIKLYTKAVQY
+972 
-986 VSDKHKEFTL
+986 
-996 ENLQEDKSALEE
+996 
-1008 QVKTAQRA
+1008 
-1016 LENHEK
+1016 
-1022 GAKEVLEIT
+1022 
-1031 QKELDEINQTI
+1031 LDEINETI

-1068 KDVNKELESLAGVV
+1068 KDVNRELELLAGSIGV
-1082 GIKLNRA
+1082 KLEKA
-1089 KDGSYEIGNTTT
+1089 KDGSYKIGNTTSK
-1101 RQLAS
+1101 QLAN
-1106 GIKSG
+1106 GIQSG
-1111 KTSVEE
+1111 KTSVEQ
-1117 ATQLIANAFS
+1117 ASQTIASCFYN
-1127 DTMLSPENIAQ
+1127 TLSSAENLSTAESSGTALAAYAIRGLYAGMSQ
-1138 AQRTG
+1138 ASQ
-1143 GAMTEY
+1143 AVK
-1149 MIQSMY
+1149 Q
-1155 SNASAQQQQ
+1155 AKKQQKADRKQQ
-1164 VTKKSNN
+1164 
-1171 DTKARQ
+1171 A
-1177 EAMERDRA
+1177 
-1185 AALEKLQKEQAAA
+1185 KE
-1198 AEEAAKKQAE
+1198 AEEAAEIARQQAEAQAKVAQKQAE
-1208 AAKKAAEEAKKLAQ
+1208 KATKLA
-1222 ERKQLVKDANKTAD
+1222 T
-1236 ETYKKIKDNLEKI
+1236 
-1249 NKEHKSKL
+1249 
-1257 KELEKEYKSKFKSI
+1257 
-1271 EDEYTSTLESIK
+1271 
-1283 SKQDSY
+1283 
-1289 RDKIMSFS
+1289 
-1297 DLFGMTS
+1297 
-1304 QNDVHSK
+1304 
-1311 DGVLANLAYTT
+1311 
-1322 TQYEEFYKTLETLK
+1322 
-1336 KRGISQNLL
+1336 
-1345 EQFADLGVGYTAQL
+1345 
-1359 KQIASMDNAELASYQ
+1359 
-1374 NMLNKQTEIAN
+1374 
-1385 KIAEQKYI
+1385 
-1393 GEKRAAEAEYNK
+1393 
-1405 KAAKAIDDY
+1405 
-1414 EADVKA
+1414 
-1420 QNERYKK
+1420 
-1427 QIKKLTTDTENYMEK
+1427 
-1442 LGKQL
+1442 
-1447 KKGLKKGSKM
+1447 
-1457 SSKEAEQIADNL
+1457 
-1469 VGEVIK
+1469 
-1475 KVKKKLKIN
+1475 
-1484 SPSKVFELEVGEM
+1484 
-1497 IPAGLAKGVG
+1497 
-1507 NGTSDVV
+1507 
-1514 KSAETQVDKLNKAY
+1514 
-1528 DNISVANKLKTAF
+1528 
-1541 AKAKSAVG
+1541 
-1549 ANLNGISANI
+1549 
-1559 TAGSP
+1559 
-1564 TTIVYNNCNNTT
+1564 
-1576 NNNEHTQNVTFEDTM
+1576 
-1591 QAPDEIARTLKYNNL
+1591 
-1606 YGLGGNT
+1606 

>member
-1 MPVLKYYKEGVRMAE
+1 MAE
-16 GLKIKIF
+16 GLEIKIF

-94 GDVNVQTDK
+94 GDVNVQADK

-124 ALYSALSAGVE
+124 ALYSALSAGVD

-146 LSNSSKLAK
+146 LSSSSKLAK

-273 GMSFNDMMDKGA
+273 GMSFKDMMDKGA
-285 NLGDVLSLMDKYASA
+285 SLGDVLSLMNKYASA

-325 GAKFNE
+325 GAKFDE

-346 YEKMSNTLETQLDRL
+346 YDKMSNTLETQLDRL

-395 EGFEA
+395 ESFEA

-429 DISGDILSSMVDGM
+429 DISGDILSSVVDGL

-469 PKLQPVVQEIGNI
+469 PKLQPVAQEIGNI

-513 KKISKQVVELINN
+513 KKISKQAVELINS
-526 IAKTATDNVPLLLK
+526 IVKTATDNVPLLIK
-540 SASEILTNIMKSL
+540 SASDILTDVLKSL
-553 AKNSDTIT
+553 AKNSGTIT
-561 ANIKTLI
+561 ANIKVLI
-568 QQICKAISDNAPQL
+568 TQICKAVSDNAPQL

-620 KISPLL
+620 KVSPLL

-632 ITANFIATKI
+632 ITANFVATKI
-642 TGVVSAIKAVTAA
+642 MSVVSVIKAVTAA

-683 ALATAV
+683 ALTTA
-689 TSLVIANDD
+689 I
-698 ATESTATFTKAQQDA
+698 TALASAEEYETQTQKNVNEAHQEALEKSKEFRQQIQDN
-713 IDTANELN
+713 IDTLNNQVNKVSTEFDYYGNLANEL
-721 DKIRDTID
+721 DT
-729 AYNEQVE
+729 
-736 KTTYEYD
+736 
-743 YYGDLAD
+743 
-750 ELDNIVDKNG
+750 IVDKNG

-794 YKELQKEI
+794 YKELQEEI
-802 KNTTALKEAQKL
+802 KNTTALKEAQTL
-814 IDSNENKYK
+814 IDENENNYK
-823 DSLAD
+823 
-828 EKSAVASLAEQ
+828 
-839 WTALNNARNS
+839 TALKSEKTAVENLTDSSKRLNIEKENYQKLLNNQQELEKLSTETSVEAINRRNDLW
-849 KDKLESLKNEVDEL
+849 KES
-863 SYVLGIDQYSR
+863 
-874 TEEQWDVYYKFL
+874 
-886 DKQKELNEAM
+886 
-896 KEHAKSLNEPPE
+896 
-908 WLSELDDEDIG
+908 SELIENTYKLMTEGNPDLEVVAPDLEEG
-919 TQRWYDAYR
+919 VGAYV
-928 SAIDEIGKAI
+928 DLGKAI
-938 DESEGKVTESN
+938 DDIDVNIKEINED
-949 TLLNEAQNTTAT
+949 LNKNKDKFLENQNTISQ
-961 YTKLQEAVASG
+961 YEELQASVASG
-972 NLEAIKLYTKAVQY
+972 NLERIKLATKAM
-986 VSDKHKEFTL
+986 EFTAQTDKAFNL
-996 ENLQEDKSALEE
+996 ENLEQQKQLLEE
-1008 QVKTAQRA
+1008 QQKTQQE
-1016 LENHEK
+1016 LVDK
-1022 GAKEVLEIT
+1022 QVDGAKEALEVT
-1031 QKELDEINQTI
+1031 QKNLDEINKTI

-1068 KDVNKELESLAGVV
+1068 KDVNRELELLAGSIGV
-1082 GIKLNRA
+1082 KLEKA
-1089 KDGSYEIGNTTT
+1089 KDGSYKIGNTTSK
-1101 RQLAS
+1101 QLAN
-1106 GIKSG
+1106 GIQSG
-1111 KTSVEE
+1111 KDSVEQASQAIASSFYNTLSSAENLSTAESSGAALAAYAMRGLYAGMSQASQAVKQAKKQQKADQKQQAAETEKE
-1117 ATQLIANAFS
+1117 AEEAV
-1127 DTMLSPENIAQ
+1127 E
-1138 AQRTG
+1138 
-1143 GAMTEY
+1143 
-1149 MIQSMY
+1149 
-1155 SNASAQQQQ
+1155 
-1164 VTKKSNN
+1164 
-1171 DTKARQ
+1171 KARQ
-1177 EAMERDRA
+1177 QAEEQA
-1185 AALEKLQKEQAAA
+1185 KLAKEQA
-1198 AEEAAKKQAE
+1198 EK
-1208 AAKKAAEEAKKLAQ
+1208 AKKLAK
-1222 ERKQLVKDANKTAD
+1222 ERKQLIKDANKTVD
-1236 ETYKKIKDNLEKI
+1236 EAYKNTKDKLSSI
-1249 NKEHKSKL
+1249 NKEHKTKL
-1257 KELEKEYKSKFKSI
+1257 KELEKEYKSKLKSI

-1345 EQFADLGVGYTAQL
+1345 EQFTDLGVGYTAQL

-1374 NMLNKQTEIAN
+1374 NMLNRQAEIAN

-1393 GEKRAAEAEYNK
+1393 GERKAAEAEHDK
-1405 KAAKAIDDY
+1405 KVNKAIADY
-1414 EADVKA
+1414 EADIKT

-1457 SSKEAEQIADNL
+1457 SNKEAEEIAENL
-1469 VGEVIK
+1469 VGEVVK
-1475 KVKKKLKIN
+1475 KCKKKLKIN
-1484 SPSKVFELEVGEM
+1484 SPSKVMEFD
-1497 IPAGLAKGVG
+1497 IAGMMTKGLVRG
-1507 NGTSDVV
+1507 LTGGTKEIV

-1559 TAGSP
+1559 AAGSP
-1564 TTIVYNNCNNTT
+1564 TTIIYNNCNNTT

-1591 QAPDEIARTLKYNNL
+1591 QAPDEVARALKYNNL

>member
-1 MPVLKYYKEGVRMAE
+1 MAE
-16 GLKIKIF
+16 GLEIKIF

-94 GDVNVQTDK
+94 GDVNVQADK

-124 ALYSALSAGVE
+124 ALYSALSAGVD

-146 LSNSSKLAK
+146 LSSSSKLAK

-273 GMSFNDMMDKGA
+273 GMSFKDMMDKGA
-285 NLGDVLSLMDKYASA
+285 SLGDVLSLMNKYASA

-325 GAKFNE
+325 GAKFDE

-346 YEKMSNTLETQLDRL
+346 YDKMSNTLETQLDRL

-395 EGFEA
+395 EGFET

-429 DISGDILSSMVDGM
+429 DISGDILSSVVDGI

-469 PKLQPVVQEIGNI
+469 PKLQPVAQEIGNI

-513 KKISKQVVELINN
+513 KKISKQAVELINS
-526 IAKTATDNVPLLLK
+526 IVKTATDNAPLLIK
-540 SASEILTNIMKSL
+540 SASNILTDVLKSL

-561 ANIKTLI
+561 SNVKVLI
-568 QQICKAISDNAPQL
+568 TQICKAISDNAPQL

-598 DNAGEIIKALLG
+598 DNAGEIIEALLG

-632 ITANFIATKI
+632 ITANFAINTISGFITKI
-642 TGVVSAIKAVTAA
+642 KETAVAQALLKSATDK
-655 TEGATIAQKLLNATQ
+655 ATISQQLLNAAQ
-670 LASPIGWITLGIG
+670 SASPTTWIIG
-683 ALATAV
+683 AIGLLATAL
-689 TSLVIANDD
+689 TTFAIASDD
-698 ATESTATFTKAQQDA
+698 ATESQCNLTEAQQESIEKSEEFQREIQD
-713 IDTANELN
+713 N
-721 DKIRDTID
+721 ID
-729 AYNEQVE
+729 ALNNQVNKVSTE
-736 KTTYEYD
+736 FN

-776 LSKALDIEIDL
+776 LSKALGIEIDTNGKVIEGYEKLQAKISETIELKKGQSLLDNTNSEYMKALEKEKGKADELASSYKDL
-787 NNDVIDG
+787 NNEKEKNQKLKSLRDELEGLYDNRSVDNWSERVQG
-794 YKELQKEI
+794 LWDEYKEL
-802 KNTTALKEAQKL
+802 TG
-814 IDSNENKYK
+814 S
-823 DSLAD
+823 
-828 EKSAVASLAEQ
+828 V
-839 WTALNNARNS
+839 
-849 KDKLESLKNEVDEL
+849 
-863 SYVLGIDQYSR
+863 
-874 TEEQWDVYYKFL
+874 
-886 DKQKELNEAM
+886 KQGFN
-896 KEHAKSLNEPPE
+896 
-908 WLSELDDEDIG
+908 
-919 TQRWYDAYR
+919 
-928 SAIDEIGKAI
+928 AI
-938 DESEGKVTESN
+938 DESIENSDNSIKELSN
-949 TLLNEAQNTTAT
+949 TYENNKQSALDNQTVITNYTQLQNTI
-961 YTKLQEAVASG
+961 ASG
-972 NLEAIKLYTKAVQY
+972 NVEAIKQSTAAIEFFMKTGKA
-986 VSDKHKEFTL
+986 FTS
-996 ENLQEDKSALEE
+996 ENLAQQKKLYEE
-1008 QVKTAQRA
+1008 QLAERKKMLADHAEGAEELVAAT
-1016 LENHEK
+1016 EK
-1022 GAKEVLEIT
+1022 D
-1031 QKELDEINQTI
+1031 LDEINQTI

-1068 KDVNKELESLAGVV
+1068 KDVNRELELLAGSIGV
-1082 GIKLNRA
+1082 KLEKA
-1089 KDGSYEIGNTTT
+1089 KDGSYKIGNTTS
-1101 RQLAS
+1101 RQLAN
-1106 GIKSG
+1106 GIQSG
-1111 KTSVEE
+1111 KTSVEQ
-1117 ATQLIANAFS
+1117 ASQAIASSFYN
-1127 DTMLSPENIAQ
+1127 TLSSAENLSTAESSGTALAAYAIRGLYAGMSQ
-1138 AQRTG
+1138 ASQ
-1143 GAMTEY
+1143 AVK
-1149 MIQSMY
+1149 Q
-1155 SNASAQQQQ
+1155 AKKQQKADRKQQ
-1164 VTKKSNN
+1164 
-1171 DTKARQ
+1171 A
-1177 EAMERDRA
+1177 
-1185 AALEKLQKEQAAA
+1185 KE
-1198 AEEAAKKQAE
+1198 AEEAAEIARQQAEAQAKVAQKQAE
-1208 AAKKAAEEAKKLAQ
+1208 KAKKLAK
-1222 ERKQLVKDANKTAD
+1222 ERKQLVKEANKTVD
-1236 ETYKKIKDNLEKI
+1236 EAYKNRKDKLDSI
-1249 NKEHKSKL
+1249 NKKH
-1257 KELEKEYKSKFKSI
+1257 EKALDDLYEKYTSTINSI

-1304 QNDVHSK
+1304 QNNVHSK

-1345 EQFADLGVGYTAQL
+1345 EQFTDLGVGYTAQL

-1374 NMLNKQTEIAN
+1374 QMLDRQMGIAN

-1393 GEKRAAEAEYNK
+1393 GERNAAEAEYDK
-1405 KAAKAIDDY
+1405 KTAKAIADY

-1427 QIKKLTTDTENYMEK
+1427 QIKKLTTDTESYMEK

-1457 SSKEAEQIADNL
+1457 SNKEAEQIAENL
-1469 VGEVIK
+1469 VGEVVK
-1475 KVKKKLKIN
+1475 KCKKKLKIN
-1484 SPSKVFELEVGEM
+1484 SPSKVMEFD
-1497 IPAGLAKGVG
+1497 IAGMMTKGLVRG
-1507 NGTSDVV
+1507 LTGGTKDIV

-1528 DNISVANKLKTAF
+1528 DNISVANKLKSAF

-1591 QAPDEIARTLKYNNL
+1591 QAPDEVARALKYNNL

>member
-1 MPVLKYYKEGVRMAE
+1 MAE

-23 GDAKDLEKA
+23 GDAKDFEKA

-56 SLATVGTASIGA
+56 SLATVGTASVGA

-146 LSNSSKLAK
+146 LASSSKLAK

-273 GMSFNDMMDKGA
+273 GMSFNDMMNKGA
-285 NLGDVLSLMDKYASA
+285 NLGDVLSLMNKYASE

-325 GAKFNE
+325 GAKFND

-429 DISGDILSSMVDGM
+429 DISGDILSSVVDGI

-469 PKLQPVVQEIGNI
+469 PKLQPVAQEIGNI

-498 LNVVSALAQGIAKNS
+498 LNVVSALAQGITKNS
-513 KKISKQVVELINN
+513 KKISKQAVELINS
-526 IAKTATDNVPLLLK
+526 IVKTATDNVPLLIK
-540 SASEILTNIMKSL
+540 SASDILTDVLKSL
-553 AKNSDTIT
+553 AKNSGTIT
-561 ANIKTLI
+561 ANIKVLI
-568 QQICKAISDNAPQL
+568 TQICKAVSDNAPQL

-589 IRALIKGIV
+589 IKALIKGIV

-620 KISPLL
+620 KVSPLL

-632 ITANFIATKI
+632 ITANFVATKI
-642 TGVVSAIKAVTAA
+642 TSVVSAIKAVTAA

-713 IDTANELN
+713 IDTADKLNEKL
-721 DKIRDTID
+721 RSTID

-794 YKELQKEI
+794 YKALQKEI

-814 IDSNENKYK
+814 IDSNESKYK
-823 DSLAD
+823 EALAG
-828 EKSAVASLAEQ
+828 EKSAVESLSKEWAE
-839 WTALNNARNS
+839 LNNARNS

-874 TEEQWDVYYKFL
+874 TEEQWNVYYKFL

-928 SAIDEIGKAI
+928 SAIDGIGKAAEDNENQI
-938 DESEGKVTESN
+938 KGFKA
-949 TLLNEAQNTTAT
+949 TLEEAHSTTTA
-961 YTKLQEAVASG
+961 YARLQEAVASG
-972 NLEAIKLYTKAVQY
+972 NLEAIKLWTKAVQY
-986 VSDKHKEFTL
+986 QTDNQKAFTL
-996 ENLQEDKSALEE
+996 ANLEEDKAVLEE
-1008 QVKTAQRA
+1008 R
-1016 LENHEK
+1016 LEINKKMVEEHAK
-1022 GAKEVLEIT
+1022 GAEQALTVT
-1031 QKELDEINQTI
+1031 QKSLDEINQTI

-1068 KDVNKELESLAGVV
+1068 KDVNRELELLAGSIGV
-1082 GIKLNRA
+1082 KLEKA
-1089 KDGSYEIGNTTT
+1089 KDGSYKIGNTTSK
-1101 RQLAS
+1101 QLAN
-1106 GIKSG
+1106 GIQSG
-1111 KTSVEE
+1111 KDSVEQASQAIASSFYNTLSSAENLSTAESSGAALAAYAMRGLYAGMSQASQAVKQAKKQQKAEQKQQAKEAEE
-1117 ATQLIANAFS
+1117 AT
-1127 DTMLSPENIAQ
+1127 E
-1138 AQRTG
+1138 
-1143 GAMTEY
+1143 
-1149 MIQSMY
+1149 
-1155 SNASAQQQQ
+1155 
-1164 VTKKSNN
+1164 
-1171 DTKARQ
+1171 KARQ
-1177 EAMERDRA
+1177 QAEEQA
-1185 AALEKLQKEQAAA
+1185 KLAKEQA
-1198 AEEAAKKQAE
+1198 EK
-1208 AAKKAAEEAKKLAQ
+1208 AKKLAK
-1222 ERKQLVKDANKTAD
+1222 ERKQLIKDANKTVD
-1236 ETYKKIKDNLEKI
+1236 EAYKNTKDKLSSI
-1249 NKEHKSKL
+1249 NKEHKTKL
-1257 KELEKEYKSKFKSI
+1257 KELEKEYKSKLKSI

-1283 SKQDSY
+1283 SKQESY

-1304 QNDVHSK
+1304 QNDVHGK

-1345 EQFADLGVGYTAQL
+1345 EQFTDLGVGYTAQL

-1374 NMLNKQTEIAN
+1374 NMLDKQMGIAN

-1393 GEKRAAEAEYNK
+1393 GEKQAAEAEYDK
-1405 KAAKAIDDY
+1405 KTAKAIADY

-1457 SSKEAEQIADNL
+1457 SNKEAEEIAEEL
-1469 VGEVIK
+1469 VGKVVK
-1475 KVKKKLKIN
+1475 KCKKKLKIN
-1484 SPSKVFELEVGEM
+1484 SPSKVMEFD
-1497 IPAGLAKGVG
+1497 IAGMMTKGLVRG
-1507 NGTSDVV
+1507 LTGGTKEII

-1559 TAGSP
+1559 AAGSP
-1564 TTIVYNNCNNTT
+1564 TTIIYNNCNNTT

-1591 QAPDEIARTLKYNNL
+1591 QAPDEVARALKYNNL

>member
-513 KKISKQVVELINN
+513 KKISKQAVELINS
-526 IAKTATDNVPLLLK
+526 IVKTATDNAPLLIK
-540 SASEILTNIMKSL
+540 SASDILTDVMKSL
-553 AKNSDTIT
+553 AKNSGTIT
-561 ANIKTLI
+561 ANIKVLI
-568 QQICKAISDNAPQL
+568 TQICKAISDNAPQL
-582 IQAGVEL
+582 IQVGVEL

-598 DNAGEIIKALLG
+598 DNAGEIIEALLG

-632 ITANFIATKI
+632 ITANFAINTISGFITKI
-642 TGVVSAIKAVTAA
+642 KETAVVQALLKSATDK
-655 TEGATIAQKLLNATQ
+655 ATISQQLLNAAQ
-670 LASPIGWITLGIG
+670 SASPTTWIIG
-683 ALATAV
+683 AVGLLATAL
-689 TSLVIANDD
+689 TTFAIASDD
-698 ATESTATFTKAQQDA
+698 AAESQCKLTEAQQESIEKSEEFQREIQD
-713 IDTANELN
+713 N
-721 DKIRDTID
+721 ID
-729 AYNEQVE
+729 ALNNQVSKVSTE
-736 KTTYEYD
+736 FN

-776 LSKALDIEIDL
+776 LSKALGIEIDTNGKVIEGYEKLQAKINETIELKKAQSLLDSTNDKFMEALESEKNSADKLAGSYKDL
-787 NNDVIDG
+787 NDEKEKNQKLKSLRDELEGLYNNRSVDNWSERVQG
-794 YKELQKEI
+794 LWDEYKEL
-802 KNTTALKEAQKL
+802 TG
-814 IDSNENKYK
+814 S
-823 DSLAD
+823 
-828 EKSAVASLAEQ
+828 V
-839 WTALNNARNS
+839 
-849 KDKLESLKNEVDEL
+849 
-863 SYVLGIDQYSR
+863 
-874 TEEQWDVYYKFL
+874 
-886 DKQKELNEAM
+886 KQGFN
-896 KEHAKSLNEPPE
+896 
-908 WLSELDDEDIG
+908 
-919 TQRWYDAYR
+919 
-928 SAIDEIGKAI
+928 AI
-938 DESEGKVTESN
+938 DESIENSDNSIKELSN
-949 TLLNEAQNTTAT
+949 TYENNKQSALDNQTVITNYTQLQNDI
-961 YTKLQEAVASG
+961 ASG
-972 NLEAIKLYTKAVQY
+972 NVEAIKQSTEAIEFFMKTGKAM
-986 VSDKHKEFTL
+986 SIKNLEDKKKR
-996 ENLQEDKSALEE
+996 LQEQLAERKKMLAEHAEGAEELVAATEKDLDKFNE
-1008 QVKTAQRA
+1008 
-1016 LENHEK
+1016 
-1022 GAKEVLEIT
+1022 
-1031 QKELDEINQTI
+1031 TI

-1068 KDVNKELESLAGVV
+1068 KDVNRELELLAGSIGV
-1082 GIKLNRA
+1082 KLEKA
-1089 KDGSYEIGNTTT
+1089 KDGSYKIGNTTSK
-1101 RQLAS
+1101 QLAN
-1106 GIKSG
+1106 GIQSG
-1111 KTSVEE
+1111 KTSVEQ
-1117 ATQLIANAFS
+1117 ASQTIASCFYN
-1127 DTMLSPENIAQ
+1127 TLSSAENLSTAESSGTALAAYAIRGLYAGMSQ
-1138 AQRTG
+1138 ASQ
-1143 GAMTEY
+1143 AVK
-1149 MIQSMY
+1149 Q
-1155 SNASAQQQQ
+1155 AKKQQKADRKQQ
-1164 VTKKSNN
+1164 
-1171 DTKARQ
+1171 A
-1177 EAMERDRA
+1177 
-1185 AALEKLQKEQAAA
+1185 KE
-1198 AEEAAKKQAE
+1198 AEEAAEIARQQAEAQAKVAQKQAE
-1208 AAKKAAEEAKKLAQ
+1208 KAKKLAK
-1222 ERKQLVKDANKTAD
+1222 ERKQLVKEANKTVD
-1236 ETYKKIKDNLEKI
+1236 EAYKNRKDKLDSI
-1249 NKEHKSKL
+1249 NKKH
-1257 KELEKEYKSKFKSI
+1257 EKALDDLYEKYTSTINSI

-1283 SKQDSY
+1283 SKQESY

-1336 KRGISQNLL
+1336 KRGIFQNLL
-1345 EQFADLGVGYTAQL
+1345 EQFTDLGVGYTAQL

-1374 NMLNKQTEIAN
+1374 NMLDKQMSIAN

-1393 GEKRAAEAEYNK
+1393 GERKAAEAEHDK
-1405 KAAKAIDDY
+1405 KVNKAIADY
-1414 EADVKA
+1414 EADIKT

-1457 SSKEAEQIADNL
+1457 SNKEAEEIAENL
-1469 VGEVIK
+1469 VGEVVK
-1475 KVKKKLKIN
+1475 KCKKKLKIN
-1484 SPSKVFELEVGEM
+1484 SPSKVMEFD
-1497 IPAGLAKGVG
+1497 IAGMMTKGLVRG
-1507 NGTSDVV
+1507 LTDGTKDIV

-1528 DNISVANKLKTAF
+1528 DNISVANKLKSAF

-1591 QAPDEIARTLKYNNL
+1591 QAPDEVARALKYNNL

>member
-1 MPVLKYYKEGVRMAE
+1 MAE

-46 IKTVGEKTMK
+46 IQTVGEKTMK

-94 GDVNVQTDK
+94 GDVNVQADK

-170 TLNAYNLPA
+170 TLNAYNLPT
-179 SEAANIQNML
+179 SEASKIQNML

-285 NLGDVLSLMDKYASA
+285 NLGDVLSLMNKYASE

-325 GAKFNE
+325 GAKFDE

-346 YEKMSNTLETQLDRL
+346 YDKMSNTLETQLDRL

-429 DISGDILSSMVDGM
+429 DISGDILSSVVDGI

-469 PKLQPVVQEIGNI
+469 PKLQPVAQEIGNI

-513 KKISKQVVELINN
+513 KKISKQTVELINS
-526 IAKTATDNVPLLLK
+526 IVKTATDNVPMLIK
-540 SASEILTNIMKSL
+540 SASDILTDVLKSL
-553 AKNSDTIT
+553 AKNSGTIT
-561 ANIKTLI
+561 ANIKVLI
-568 QQICKAISDNAPQL
+568 TQICKAVSDNAPQL

-632 ITANFIATKI
+632 ITANFAINTISGFITKI
-642 TGVVSAIKAVTAA
+642 KETAVVQALLKSATDK
-655 TEGATIAQKLLNATQ
+655 ATISQQLLNAAQ
-670 LASPIGWITLGIG
+670 SASPTTWIIG
-683 ALATAV
+683 AIGLLATAL
-689 TSLVIANDD
+689 TTFAIASDD
-698 ATESTATFTKAQQDA
+698 AAESQCNLTEAQQESIEKSEEFQREIQD
-713 IDTANELN
+713 N
-721 DKIRDTID
+721 ID
-729 AYNEQVE
+729 ALNNQVNKVSTE
-736 KTTYEYD
+736 FN

-776 LSKALDIEIDL
+776 LSKALGIEIDTNGKIIEGYEKLQAKINETIELKKGQSLLDNTNSEYMKALEKEKGKADELASSYKDL
-787 NNDVIDG
+787 NNEKEKNQKLKSLRDELEGLYNNRSVDNWSERVQG
-794 YKELQKEI
+794 LWDEYKEL
-802 KNTTALKEAQKL
+802 TG
-814 IDSNENKYK
+814 S
-823 DSLAD
+823 
-828 EKSAVASLAEQ
+828 V
-839 WTALNNARNS
+839 
-849 KDKLESLKNEVDEL
+849 
-863 SYVLGIDQYSR
+863 
-874 TEEQWDVYYKFL
+874 
-886 DKQKELNEAM
+886 KQGFN
-896 KEHAKSLNEPPE
+896 
-908 WLSELDDEDIG
+908 
-919 TQRWYDAYR
+919 
-928 SAIDEIGKAI
+928 AI
-938 DESEGKVTESN
+938 DESIENSDNSIKELSN
-949 TLLNEAQNTTAT
+949 TYENNKQSALDNQTVITNYTQLQNAI
-961 YTKLQEAVASG
+961 ASG
-972 NLEAIKLYTKAVQY
+972 NVEAIKQSTAAIEFFMKTGKA
-986 VSDKHKEFTL
+986 FTS
-996 ENLQEDKSALEE
+996 ENLAQQKKLYEE
-1008 QVKTAQRA
+1008 QLAERKKMLAEHA
-1016 LENHEK
+1016 E
-1022 GAKEVLEIT
+1022 GAEELVAATERD
-1031 QKELDEINQTI
+1031 LDEINQTI

-1068 KDVNKELESLAGVV
+1068 KDVNRELELLAGSIGV
-1082 GIKLNRA
+1082 KLEKA
-1089 KDGSYEIGNTTT
+1089 KDGSYKIGNTTSK
-1101 RQLAS
+1101 QLAN
-1106 GIKSG
+1106 GIQSG
-1111 KTSVEE
+1111 KTSVEQASQAIASSFYNTLSSAENLSTAESSGAALAAYAIRGLYAGMSQASQAVKQAKKQQKADRKQQAKQAEKE
-1117 ATQLIANAFS
+1117 AEEAV
-1127 DTMLSPENIAQ
+1127 E
-1138 AQRTG
+1138 
-1143 GAMTEY
+1143 
-1149 MIQSMY
+1149 
-1155 SNASAQQQQ
+1155 
-1164 VTKKSNN
+1164 
-1171 DTKARQ
+1171 KARQ
-1177 EAMERDRA
+1177 QAEEQA
-1185 AALEKLQKEQAAA
+1185 KLAKEQA
-1198 AEEAAKKQAE
+1198 EK
-1208 AAKKAAEEAKKLAQ
+1208 AKKLAK
-1222 ERKQLVKDANKTAD
+1222 ERKQLIKDANKTVD
-1236 ETYKKIKDNLEKI
+1236 EAYKNTKDKLSSI
-1249 NKEHKSKL
+1249 NKEHKTKL
-1257 KELEKEYKSKFKSI
+1257 KELEKEYKSKLKSI

-1304 QNDVHSK
+1304 QKDVHSK

-1322 TQYEEFYKTLETLK
+1322 TQYEEFYKTLETFK

-1345 EQFADLGVGYTAQL
+1345 EQFTDLGVGYTAQL

-1374 NMLNKQTEIAN
+1374 NMLDKQMGIAN

-1393 GEKRAAEAEYNK
+1393 GERKAAEAEHDK
-1405 KAAKAIDDY
+1405 KVNKAIADY
-1414 EADVKA
+1414 EADIKT

-1427 QIKKLTTDTENYMEK
+1427 QIKRLTTDTENYMEK

-1457 SSKEAEQIADNL
+1457 SSKEAEEIAENL
-1469 VGEVIK
+1469 VGEVVK
-1475 KVKKKLKIN
+1475 KCKKKLKIN
-1484 SPSKVFELEVGEM
+1484 SPSKVMEFD
-1497 IPAGLAKGVG
+1497 IAGMMTKGLVRG
-1507 NGTSDVV
+1507 LTGGTKEII

-1559 TAGSP
+1559 AAGSP
-1564 TTIVYNNCNNTT
+1564 TTIIYNNCNNTT

-1591 QAPDEIARTLKYNNL
+1591 QAPDEVARALKYNNL

>member
-1 MPVLKYYKEGVRMAE
+1 MAE

-46 IKTVGEKTMK
+46 IQTVGEKTMK

-103 LKTNMLAI
+103 LKANMLAI

-179 SEAANIQNML
+179 SEASKIQNML

-273 GMSFNDMMDKGA
+273 GMSFKDMMDKGA
-285 NLGDVLSLMDKYASA
+285 NLGDVLSLMNKYASA

-325 GAKFNE
+325 GAKFDE

-346 YEKMSNTLETQLDRL
+346 YDKMSNTLETQLDRL

-429 DISGDILSSMVDGM
+429 DISGDILSSVVDGL

-469 PKLQPVVQEIGNI
+469 PKLQPVAQEIGNI

-513 KKISKQVVELINN
+513 KKISKQAVELINS
-526 IAKTATDNVPLLLK
+526 IVKTATDNVPLLIK
-540 SASEILTNIMKSL
+540 SASDILTDVLKSL
-553 AKNSDTIT
+553 AKNSGTIT
-561 ANIKTLI
+561 ANIKVLI
-568 QQICKAISDNAPQL
+568 TQICKAVSDNAPQL

-620 KISPLL
+620 KVSPLL

-632 ITANFIATKI
+632 VTANFVATKI
-642 TGVVSAIKAVTAA
+642 MSVVSAIKAVTAA

-713 IDTANELN
+713 IDTADKLNEKL
-721 DKIRDTID
+721 RSTID

-802 KNTTALKEAQKL
+802 KNTTALKEAQEL

-828 EKSAVASLAEQ
+828 EKSAVESLSKQ

-896 KEHAKSLNEPPE
+896 KEHAKNLNEPPE

-938 DESEGKVTESN
+938 DESEGKVKESN
-949 TLLNEAQNTTAT
+949 TILEEAQNTTTA

-972 NLEAIKLYTKAVQY
+972 NLEAVKLYTKAVQY

-996 ENLQEDKSALEE
+996 ENLQEDKVALEE
-1008 QVKTAQRA
+1008 QVKTAQKA
-1016 LENHEK
+1016 LDNHEK
-1022 GAKEVLEIT
+1022 GAKEVLEAT
-1031 QKELDEINQTI
+1031 QKDLDEINKTI

-1068 KDVNKELESLAGVV
+1068 KDVNRELELLAGSIGV
-1082 GIKLNRA
+1082 KLEKA
-1089 KDGSYEIGNTTT
+1089 KDGSYKIGNTTSK
-1101 RQLAS
+1101 QLAN
-1106 GIKSG
+1106 GIQSG
-1111 KTSVEE
+1111 KTSVEQ
-1117 ATQLIANAFS
+1117 ASQAIASSFYN
-1127 DTMLSPENIAQ
+1127 TLSSAENLSTAESS
-1138 AQRTG
+1138 G
-1143 GAMTEY
+1143 
-1149 MIQSMY
+1149 
-1155 SNASAQQQQ
+1155 
-1164 VTKKSNN
+1164 
-1171 DTKARQ
+1171 
-1177 EAMERDRA
+1177 
-1185 AALEKLQKEQAAA
+1185 AALAAYAIRGLYAGMSQASQAVKQAKKQQKADRKQQAKEAEKEAEEA
-1198 AEEAAKKQAE
+1198 AEEARQQAE
-1208 AAKKAAEEAKKLAQ
+1208 EQAKLAKEQAEKAKKLAK
-1222 ERKQLVKDANKTAD
+1222 ERKQLIKDANKTVD
-1236 ETYKKIKDNLEKI
+1236 EAYKNTKDKLSSI
-1249 NKEHKSKL
+1249 NKEHKTKL
-1257 KELEKEYKSKFKSI
+1257 KELEKEYKSKLKSI

-1345 EQFADLGVGYTAQL
+1345 EQFTDLGVGYTAQL

-1374 NMLNKQTEIAN
+1374 NMLDKQMGIAN

-1393 GEKRAAEAEYNK
+1393 GEKQAAEAEYDK
-1405 KAAKAIDDY
+1405 KTAKAIADY
-1414 EADVKA
+1414 ESDVKA

-1457 SSKEAEQIADNL
+1457 SNKEAEEIAEEL
-1469 VGEVIK
+1469 VGKVVK
-1475 KVKKKLKIN
+1475 KCKKKLKIN
-1484 SPSKVFELEVGEM
+1484 SPSKVMEFD
-1497 IPAGLAKGVG
+1497 IAGMMTKGLVRG
-1507 NGTSDVV
+1507 LTGGTKEII

-1549 ANLNGISANI
+1549 ANLNSISANI
-1559 TAGSP
+1559 AAGSP
-1564 TTIVYNNCNNTT
+1564 TTIIYNNCNNTT

-1591 QAPDEIARTLKYNNL
+1591 QAPDEVARALKYNNL